1 MLVIANYD
9 PYTKKNPSITSWDYL
24 TIMFTYGQGREK
36 LGNIQVTWGSLGLL
50 PRTRL
55 FSTNFHTSPACCICA
70 IYRQN

>member
-55 FSTNFHTSPACCICA
+55 F
-70 IYRQN
+70 